1 MKGWGLI
8 AFSFIATIWLYL
20 GAKVLYP
27 ITDLNQGAAQI
38 FGLFGLMCL
47 AWGFLL
53 STRHSLLEDLFG
65 GLDKAYKVHHIVG
78 GLSLVF
84 LLQHPLFMLIG
95 ALPHNSLV
103 LYLLPIGTIDYTL
116 GQLALYLMIFLLVLT
131 FYVPLPYRFWKWSHE
146 WMGLVM
152 ILGGLHSVL
161 VYSDV
166 SRYAPLKIWIV
177 AWSVMG
183 ILAYLYK
190 RFWYY
195 TLQQSSHYVV
205 QSTNIEKDLL
215 IVTLQTSEEVIDFA
229 PGQYGFFA
237 IPNKLRDEH
246 AFSILKTSGN
256 NLVIGCKIYGNFTK
270 SLVELKPG
278 NILVVKGPFGT
289 FGEKMV
295 SPQHIVWV
303 AGGIGITPFHS
314 MIKSIRKDQKVEMFF
329 SAKIMPNSFLT
340 APFVELQTQ
349 NSNFRWIATE
359 SSKTGRIKASEV
371 FLNTGSDKNAQY
383 MLCGP
388 NQMMETVASDLSQLG
403 IKRSHITYEDFGF
416 K

>member
-8 AFSFIATIWLYL
+8 FFSFIITIWLYME
-20 GAKVLYP
+20 AKVLYP
-27 ITDLNQGAAQI
+27 VTDLNQGAVQI
-38 FGLFGLMCL
+38 FGLLGIMSL

-53 STRHSLLEDLFG
+53 STRHTILEYLFG
-65 GLDKAYKVHHIVG
+65 GLDKAYKAHHILG

-95 ALPHNSLV
+95 TLPHNSLV
-103 LYLLPIGTIDYTL
+103 LYLLPFGTIDYTL
-116 GQLALYLMIFLLVLT
+116 GQLALYLMLFLLILT
-131 FYVPLPYRFWKWSHE
+131 FYVPLPYRYWKWSHE

-166 SRYAPLKIWIV
+166 SRYAPMKIWIV
-177 AWSVMG
+177 GWSVLG

-195 TLQQSSHYVV
+195 TLQKSAHYIV
-205 QSTNIEKDLL
+205 QSTSVHKEFLMM
-215 IVTLQTSEEVIDFA
+215 TLQTSEEIIEFA

-237 IPNKLRDEH
+237 TPSKPRDEH
-246 AFSILKTSGN
+246 AFSILRSSGN
-256 NLVIGCKIYGNFTK
+256 TIVIGCKIYGNFTK
-270 SLVELKPG
+270 NLVELKPG
-278 NILVVKGPFGT
+278 NVLIVKGPFGT
-289 FGEKMV
+289 FGEKMGE
-295 SPQHIVWV
+295 PQHVVWI

-314 MIKSIRKDQKVEMFF
+314 MITLIRQDQKVEMFF
-329 SAKIMPNSFLT
+329 SAKVMPNSVLT
-340 APFVELQTQ
+340 APFVDLQNQ

-359 SSKTGRIKASEV
+359 SSKSGRISASEV

-388 NQMMETVASDLSQLG
+388 NQMMETVASDLAKMG

>member
-8 AFSFIATIWLYL
+8 ILSFAITVWLYL

-27 ITDLNQGAAQI
+27 VTDLNQGAAQI
-38 FGLFGLMCL
+38 FGLFGIMSL

-53 STRHSLLEDLFG
+53 STRHSILEYFFG
-65 GLDKAYKVHHIVG
+65 GLDKAYKVHHILG

-95 ALPHNSLV
+95 TLPHNSLV
-103 LYLLPIGTIDYTL
+103 LYLLPLGTIDYTL
-116 GQLALYLMIFLLVLT
+116 GQLALYLMMFLLILT
-131 FYVPLPYRFWKWSHE
+131 FYVPLPYRYWKWSHE

-152 ILGGLHSVL
+152 ILGGLHSIL

-166 SRYAPLKIWIV
+166 SRYAPIKIWII
-177 AWSVMG
+177 AWSVIG

-195 TLQQSSHYVV
+195 TLQKSAHYIV
-205 QSTNIEKDLL
+205 QAMSVEKELL
-215 IVTLQTSEEVIDFA
+215 IMTLQTSEEIIEFL

-237 IPNKLRDEH
+237 TPSKPRDEH
-246 AFSILKTSGN
+246 AFSILHSDGN
-256 NLVIGCKIYGNFTK
+256 KLVIGCKIYGNFTK
-270 SLVELKPG
+270 NLVELKPG
-278 NILVVKGPFGT
+278 NVLVVKGPFGT

-295 SPQHIVWV
+295 NPQHVVWI

-314 MIKSIRKDQKVEMFF
+314 MIKLIRQEQKVEMFF
-329 SAKIMPNSFLT
+329 SAKVMPSPVLT
-340 APFVELQTQ
+340 APFVELQTK

-359 SSKTGRIKASEV
+359 SSKSGRISASEV
-371 FLNTGSDKNAQY
+371 FLKTGSDKNAQY

-388 NQMMETVASDLSQLG
+388 NQMMETVASELAQMG